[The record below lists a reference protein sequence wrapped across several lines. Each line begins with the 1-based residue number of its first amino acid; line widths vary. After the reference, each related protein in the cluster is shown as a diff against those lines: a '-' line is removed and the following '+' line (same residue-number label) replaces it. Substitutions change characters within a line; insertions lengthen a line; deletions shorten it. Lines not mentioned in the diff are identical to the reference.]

1 MVKKDINQKDAAS
14 IIIPAKTE
22 KTAEPATENAESTEN
37 VEATENVE
45 STEAADSTK

>member
-14 IIIPAKTE
+14 VIIPAKTE
-22 KTAEPATENAESTEN
+22 KTTESATENTESTEN

-45 STEAADSTK
+45 GTEAADSTK